1 MKKIRLRVNR
11 DGAVRSINA
20 MQCQF
25 LADLVAN
32 RIALALPRVATRAKP
47 DGVNSLRARR
57 CTRIAARAHP
67 KATSMAVR
75 APSRTRVRFAGAVV
89 SAAILSMVCAF
100 PAVAQAASPVPD
112 QVSLSE
118 QTMTWSTVKFA
129 TSAENGLVG
138 GSLDKKTIV
147 DRTFRTYVLENR
159 YLKVTLLPEFGGRIL
174 SIIYKPTGHEQLYR
188 SEVGVPY
195 GIKAGNFYYDWM
207 MVYGGIFP
215 TFPDAEHGKTWL
227 KPWDFKVVKE
237 SAGEVTVS
245 MSLKD
250 DFEYSAAPGRFR
262 SGSTGIEATTYV
274 TLKADRAALD
284 ARVVLKNPQNKTI
297 EYEYW
302 TCTTLAPGSDPNN
315 PKTTGGAEIIAPIQA
330 YTTPHWSANLAD
342 GDKSAGSGRSR
353 FEKLR
358 YFKNWPTMGIAYAAP
373 DMGAANFWGVINHDN
388 DEGIIRIADNTVT
401 PGLKMWTWGFPSF
414 TNETDARKDPNEAR
428 PYVELWAGVSDQF
441 FHSAHFPALG
451 EVSIPETYSPTVGMS
466 NVTDANENILINLA
480 AEGAS
485 VNLQFF
491 SLEPARPLRVTL
503 KRGDAVLFDDAVTA
517 DPKNG
522 NRISATIPGSG
533 SGEQVRLTIRTAEGK
548 ELIAA
553 VTKIK

>member
-1 MKKIRLRVNR
+1 
-11 DGAVRSINA
+11 
-20 MQCQF
+20 
-25 LADLVAN
+25 
-32 RIALALPRVATRAKP
+32 
-47 DGVNSLRARR
+47 
-57 CTRIAARAHP
+57 
-67 KATSMAVR
+67 MAIH
-75 APSRTRVRFAGAVV
+75 APSRVRFAVAVLSATFAFHAVV
-89 SAAILSMVCAF
+89 D
-100 PAVAQAASPVPD
+100 AASPASDGVTLTE
-112 QVSLSE
+112 STIS
-118 QTMTWSTVKFA
+118 WSTVNYA
-129 TSAENGLVG
+129 TSAENGFVS

-147 DRTFRTYVLENR
+147 DRTFKTHVLENR

-188 SEVGVPY
+188 NEVGVPY
-195 GIKAGNFYYDWM
+195 GMTAGVFYYDWL

-215 TFPDAEHGKTWL
+215 TFPDPEHGRTWL

-250 DFEYSAAPGRFR
+250 DFAYSAAPAQFLKGA
-262 SGSTGIEATTYV
+262 TGIEATYYV

-284 ARVVLKNPQNKTI
+284 ARVVLKNPQARTI
-297 EYEYW
+297 DYEYW
-302 TCTTLAPGSDPNN
+302 TCTTLAPGSDPKN

-330 YTTPHWSANLAD
+330 YTTPRWSANLSD
-342 GDKSAGSGRSR
+342 GDESLGLGRSR

-358 YFKNWPTMGIAYAAP
+358 HFKNWPTMGIAYAAP
-373 DMGAANFWGVINHDN
+373 DMQGGNFWGVINHDN
-388 DEGIIRIADNTVT
+388 EEGIIRIADNKVT

-441 FHSAHFPALG
+441 FHRAQLPARG

-466 NVTDANENILINLA
+466 NVTAANENILINFSAEA
-480 AEGAS
+480 AG

-491 SLEPARPLRVTL
+491 SIEPAAPLRVTL
-503 KRGDAVLFDDAVTA
+503 KRGDAILFSDAVQA

-522 NRISATIPGSG
+522 NRISATIPAGG
-533 SGEQVRLTIRTAEGK
+533 SGEQVRLTITTAEGK

-553 VTKIK
+553 ETRIK